1 MKTSRKNTTTCRWC
15 KKNNTASSQRNQLS
29 STSFM
34 TCTDL
39 KLTKTSPVSSPCFH
53 RQSHK
58 ELDLL
63 TLIVTREEKQVQVL
77 QHEQIHRSHKELLT
91 VEISLVSVKETLF
104 IRDLQR
110 PQLYLARIMTFNS
123 PLLKRKWANNYPL
136 MHTILPLTGNLQRLL
151 VTHRDSISVRTLWK
165 PKQRMAFTNASR
177 KTSLMRP
184 NNKGKHWLEA
194 SSIRKS

>member
-1 MKTSRKNTTTCRWC
+1 MKTSKKKTTTYRWC
-15 KKNNTASSQRNQLS
+15 KKNNTASSQLNQLS

-39 KLTKTSPVSSPCFH
+39 KLIKTSPVSSPCFH

-77 QHEQIHRSHKELLT
+77 KHEQIHRSHKELLT
-91 VEISLVSVKETLF
+91 VEISLVSAKETLC

-110 PQLYLARIMTFNS
+110 PQQYLARIMTFNS

-136 MHTILPLTGNLQRLL
+136 THTTLLQTGNLLQLL
-151 VTHRDSISVRTLWK
+151 VTHRDSISVRTLWR
-165 PKQRMAFTNASR
+165 PKQRMAFTSASR
-177 KTSLMRP
+177 KTSLTRP
-184 NNKGKHWLEA
+184 SSKGKHWLEA